1 MVGRTE
7 APTGGPVGARNRDRG
22 RSLGA
27 VDADAGGYRNVGALH
42 QPDNIETTANS
53 ILITEDP
60 GGHNRFAGA
69 TNARLWKYD
78 LSTGDLTAV
87 AVVADPTADWE
98 SSGVVDASKY
108 FGPGAFLINVQA
120 HTIFVDTAPLPSIP
134 TITQKREGGQLLL
147 IRIDGA

>member
-1 MVGRTE
+1 
-7 APTGGPVGARNRDRG
+7 
-22 RSLGA
+22 
-27 VDADAGGYRNVGALH
+27 
-42 QPDNIETTANS
+42 
-53 ILITEDP
+53 
-60 GGHNRFAGA
+60 
-69 TNARLWKYD
+69 
-78 LSTGDLTAV
+78 V